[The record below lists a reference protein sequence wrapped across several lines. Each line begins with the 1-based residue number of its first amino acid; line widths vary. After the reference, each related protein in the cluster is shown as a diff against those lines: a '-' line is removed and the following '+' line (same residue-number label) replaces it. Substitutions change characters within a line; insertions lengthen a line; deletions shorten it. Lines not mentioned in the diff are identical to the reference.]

1 MVLEAFKGLNINI
14 AYVYV
19 HTRLDN
25 GLPFYVGKGKG
36 NRYKNQMQRS
46 IHWKNLV
53 KKHNGFNY
61 HKLVENI
68 DDEFA
73 YLIEQEVISKY
84 KWLGYPLVNKTDGG
98 EGVSG
103 SSVNLGIP
111 KTKEHKEKIRQ
122 ANIGKKQSIETI
134 KKRKESIQLK
144 IKNGWINP
152 FSRDNLKRKGVK
164 NNNFKGFY
172 QTPNGIFDSLESA
185 AIGNNCTIKAVRIRV
200 HGNKRT
206 INNKTYTYPPVKGW
220 YLIPKE

>member
-1 MVLEAFKGLNINI
+1 MALEVYKGLNINT

-36 NRYKNQMQRS
+36 NRYKSPMQRNK
-46 IHWKNLV
+46 HWHNLV
-53 KKHNGFNY
+53 NKHNGFNY

-103 SSVNLGIP
+103 SNVNLGIP
-111 KTKEHKEKIRQ
+111 KTKEHKEKLRQ
-122 ANIGKKQSIETI
+122 ANVGKKQSIETI
-134 KKRKESIQLK
+134 NKRKKSIQLK
-144 IKNGWINP
+144 IENGWISG
-152 FSRDNLKRKGVK
+152 FAKSNLKKKGCK
-164 NNNFKGFY
+164 NNKFKGYY

-185 AIGNNCTIKAVRIRV
+185 AIGNNCTAKTVRIKV
-200 HGNKRT
+200 NGNKV
-206 INNKTYTYPPVKGW
+206 IVNNKTYIYPPVKGW

>member
-1 MVLEAFKGLNINI
+1 LALEVYKGKNINT

-25 GLPFYVGKGKG
+25 GLPFYVGKGRG
-36 NRYKNQMQRS
+36 NRYKSPMQRNK
-46 IHWKNLV
+46 HWHNLV
-53 KKHNGFNY
+53 NKHNGFNY

-68 DDEFA
+68 DNEFA
-73 YLIEQEVISKY
+73 YLIEKEVISKY

-111 KTKEHKEKIRQ
+111 KTKEHKEKLRQ
-122 ANIGKKQSIETI
+122 ANVGKKQSIETI
-134 KKRKESIQLK
+134 EKRKQSMQLK

-152 FSRDNLKRKGVK
+152 FARTIKKGI
-164 NNNFKGFY
+164 NNPKFKGFY
-172 QTPNGIFDSLESA
+172 QTPNGIFDSYKSA
-185 AIGNNCTIKAVRIRV
+185 AIGNNCTEKAVRIRI

-206 INNKTYTYPPVKGW
+206 VNNKTYTYPPVKGW